1 MIVVIGIALFLII
14 ILGLYVNTEE
24 RELVNKENERTAMTS
39 ERLEKYN
46 YYLSSGDEWYHQ
58 EKYYNAAF
66 QYRLAL
72 EVFPRD
78 PMALEKLIQA
88 YDSNCFY
95 DNRNCGKSEA
105 LMKSFNID

>member
-1 MIVVIGIALFLII
+1 MIVFVGAALFILITF
-14 ILGLYVNTEE
+14 GLYVNTEHREFLLEESRQTE
-24 RELVNKENERTAMTS
+24 RTS
-39 ERLEKYN
+39 ERLKEYN
-46 YYLSSGDEWYHQ
+46 YYISSGDDWFNQ
-58 EKYYNAAF
+58 EKYYNAAY

-78 PMALEKLIQA
+78 SIAREKLIKA

-105 LMKSFNID
+105 LMSSYKVN